1 MIKERPRSR
10 MDWKKLMKEES
21 FFFQSLDDQRRLFF
35 LSMETSSRGM
45 ESQEDLRNLRWGFEG
60 EFGGMQVCGVWRKRK
75 VRMRVAMAIE
85 ANESLL
91 RKRRMWRS
99 IVDLSMEEFSF
110 LK

>member
-1 MIKERPRSR
+1 
-10 MDWKKLMKEES
+10 MKEES

-35 LSMETSSRGM
+35 LSMETSSRGV
-45 ESQEDLRNLRWGFEG
+45 ESQEDLGNLRWGFEG
-60 EFGGMQVCGVWRKRK
+60 EFGGMQVCGVWRKRMMR
-75 VRMRVAMAIE
+75 VRVAMAME

-99 IVDLSMEEFSF
+99 IVDLSMEEFWF